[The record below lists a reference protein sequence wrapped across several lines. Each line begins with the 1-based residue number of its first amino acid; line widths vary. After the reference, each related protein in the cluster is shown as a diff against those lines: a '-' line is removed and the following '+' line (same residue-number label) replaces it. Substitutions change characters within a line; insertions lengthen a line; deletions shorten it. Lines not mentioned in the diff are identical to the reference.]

1 MVKIAVVQMSAEP
14 GNIRTNLEQ
23 VLLYLHQAVEQGAR
37 LVVFPEC
44 VLTGYDLTPVEVQ
57 TVCVSA
63 SDEII
68 GQVLELCDRLDVTIQ
83 VGALERA
90 DDGQRYNSSFLLGP
104 DGFCSIYRKTHLPV
118 LGLDRFVSPG
128 THAPILIDTPH
139 GRLGSLICFDLR
151 FPEPSR
157 VLALQGA
164 QVLLVSTAWPRT
176 ARLYPDFLAQ
186 TRAAENRVFLAAAN
200 RCGQERSADFLGR
213 SLIIDPDGKILQEA
227 ASDGPAILFAD
238 IDPALADQKHLI
250 FNRGTYE
257 LDLFGSRRPELYR
270 DLAR

>member
-1 MVKIAVVQMSAEP
+1 VVKIAVVQMSAEP

-23 VLLYLHQAVEQGAR
+23 VLRYLHQAAVQGAR

-44 VLTGYDLTPVEVQ
+44 VLTGYDLTPAETK

-63 SDEII
+63 SDETI
-68 GQVLELCDRLDVTIQ
+68 GQMLELCDKLEVTLQ

-104 DGFCSIYRKTHLPV
+104 GGMSSIYRKTHLPV

-128 THAPILIDTPH
+128 DHAPARIDTPH
-139 GRLGSLICFDLR
+139 GKLGSLICFDLR

-157 VLALQGA
+157 QLALQGA
-164 QVLLVSTAWPRT
+164 QVLLVSTAWPR
-176 ARLYPDFLAQ
+176 AASLYPEFLARA
-186 TRAAENRVFLAAAN
+186 RAAENRVFLAAAN
-200 RCGQERSADFLGR
+200 RCGRERSADFLGR

-238 IDPALADQKHLI
+238 IDPALADRKHLI
-250 FNRGTYE
+250 FNSGTYE
-257 LDLFGSRRPELYR
+257 LDLFGSRRPELYH
-270 DLAR
+270 DLVR